1 MQPAS
6 VAVATDLS
14 AVSQSTP
21 SLIPDPERSRAS
33 ALLIACLTVALER
46 FAFYVVFSLYTL
58 CLIDRHH
65 FTEAEAATHY
75 GMFIGLAYFTPL
87 LGGPIA
93 DRFGRW
99 RTVAASGV
107 LLSLSYFLFISD
119 SLHFWFLFLFSI
131 GAGLFKGNI
140 TAAVGA
146 LFPTDSE
153 RDTAYSRFYLSIN
166 LGALPSGVVGAWL
179 VKHHGYSIAFL
190 VCGLTCLLATTLWCS
205 ARSLLS
211 AHQQPSRRH
220 HEASERDRLITI
232 FVLLP
237 VAVTFFFVFHQSGS
251 SLTLFARDNTV
262 PTLLGIEL
270 DPPTYQSLQAAL
282 VIGLT
287 PLLNRIWQ
295 RWPLATHLKI
305 LLGLLL
311 CSGSCLV
318 MAAASLLGG
327 DTERVSPLWLIG
339 SYLLVSLAEL
349 CVSPVGFSL
358 VSKLAPPRR
367 VGLLMGLWLAAIAV
381 GNLSAGLIG
390 RYWTEW
396 SHHSFFLV
404 LAAIST
410 VALPLLLSQR
420 NRLRNILGGKNP

>member
-14 AVSQSTP
+14 ADSQGTP
-21 SLIPDPERSRAS
+21 SPIPDPERSRAY
-33 ALLIACLTVALER
+33 ALLIACLTIALER

-58 CLIDRHH
+58 CLLDRHQ
-65 FTEAEAATHY
+65 FTEAQAATHY
-75 GMFIGLAYFTPL
+75 GLFIGLAYFTPL

-93 DRFGRW
+93 DLLGRW
-99 RTVAASGV
+99 RTVATSGV
-107 LLSLSYFLFISD
+107 LLSLSYFLFIYD
-119 SLHFWFLFLFSI
+119 SLHVWFLSLFSI

-146 LFPTDSE
+146 LFPTDAE
-153 RDTAYSRFYLSIN
+153 RDTAYSRFYLSVN

-179 VKHHGYSIAFL
+179 VKHHGYSVAFL
-190 VCGLTCLLATTLWCS
+190 ACGLSCLLATMLWCS
-205 ARSLLS
+205 ARSLLT
-211 AHQQPSRRH
+211 AHHQPSRRH
-220 HEASERDRLITI
+220 HEAPERDRLITI

-237 VAVTFFFVFHQSGS
+237 VAVTFFFVFHQGGS
-251 SLTLFARDNTV
+251 SLTLFARDNTA
-262 PTLLGIEL
+262 PTLLGIALE
-270 DPPTYQSLQAAL
+270 PPAYQSLQAAL

-287 PLLNRIWQ
+287 PLLNHIWQ

-318 MAAASLLGG
+318 MVTASLLGG
-327 DTERVSPLWLIG
+327 NTDRVSPLWLIG
-339 SYLLVSLAEL
+339 SYLLISIAEL

-367 VGLLMGLWLAAIAV
+367 VGLLMGLWLAAMAV

-396 SHHSFFLV
+396 PHHIFFLV
-404 LAAIST
+404 LSGLSAL
-410 VALPLLLSQR
+410 ALPLLLAQR
-420 NRLRNILGGKNP
+420 KRLRSILGGAP

>member
-1 MQPAS
+1 MQPTSIAE
-6 VAVATDLS
+6 ATGLS
-14 AVSQSTP
+14 GDSQSTLP
-21 SLIPDPERSRAS
+21 PTRDPERSRVR

-65 FTEAEAATHY
+65 FTEAQASTHY
-75 GMFIGLAYFTPL
+75 GLFIGLSYFTPL
-87 LGGPIA
+87 LGGPLA
-93 DRFGRW
+93 DRLGRW
-99 RTVAASGV
+99 RTVAVSGV
-107 LLSLSYFLFISD
+107 LLSVSYLLFIYD
-119 SLHFWFLFLFSI
+119 SLHFWFLFLFSV

-146 LFPTDSE
+146 LFRSE
-153 RDTAYSRFYLSIN
+153 SDRDTAYSRFYLAIN

-179 VKHHGYSIAFL
+179 VKHHGYSVAFL

-211 AHQQPSRRH
+211 AHQQPARRH

-262 PTLLGIEL
+262 PTLLGITL
-270 DPPTYQSLQAAL
+270 DPPSYQSLQAAL

-287 PLLNRIWQ
+287 PLLNRIW
-295 RWPLATHLKI
+295 RSCPLATHLKI

-318 MAAASLLGG
+318 MATASLLGG
-327 DTERVSPLWLIG
+327 NTGRVSPLWLIG
-339 SYLLVSLAEL
+339 SYLLFSTAEL

-396 SHHSFFLV
+396 SHHTFFLV
-404 LAAIST
+404 LSGLSAL
-410 VALPLLLSQR
+410 ALPLLLAQR
-420 NRLRNILGGKNP
+420 KRLRIILGGAP

>member
-21 SLIPDPERSRAS
+21 SPIPDPERSRS
-33 ALLIACLTVALER
+33 RALLIACLTVALER

-65 FTEAEAATHY
+65 FTEAQAATHY
-75 GMFIGLAYFTPL
+75 GLFIGLAYFTPL

-93 DRFGRW
+93 DCFGRW

-107 LLSLSYFLFISD
+107 LLSLSYFLFIYD
-119 SLHFWFLFLFSI
+119 SLRFWFLFLFSI
-131 GAGLFKGNI
+131 GAGLFKRNI

-146 LFPTDSE
+146 LFPDDAE
-153 RDTAYSRFYLSIN
+153 RDTAYSRFYLAIN

-179 VKHHGYSIAFL
+179 VKHHGYSLAFL
-190 VCGLTCLLATTLWCS
+190 VCGLSCLLATVLWCS
-205 ARSLLS
+205 ARFLLS
-211 AHQQPSRRH
+211 AHHRPPRRH
-220 HEASERDRLITI
+220 HEALERDRLITI

-237 VAVTFFFVFHQSGS
+237 VAVTFFFVCHQSGS

-262 PTLLGIEL
+262 PTLLGIAL

-287 PLLNRIWQ
+287 PMLNRIW
-295 RWPLATHLKI
+295 RSRPLATHLKI

-311 CSGSCLV
+311 VSGSCLV
-318 MAAASLLGG
+318 MATASLLGG
-327 DTERVSPLWLIG
+327 NTGRVSPLWLIG
-339 SYLLVSLAEL
+339 SYLLVSVAEL

-396 SHHSFFLV
+396 SHHTFFLV
-404 LAAIST
+404 LSGLS
-410 VALPLLLSQR
+410 VLALPLLLAQR
-420 NRLRNILGGKNP
+420 KRLRIILGGAP